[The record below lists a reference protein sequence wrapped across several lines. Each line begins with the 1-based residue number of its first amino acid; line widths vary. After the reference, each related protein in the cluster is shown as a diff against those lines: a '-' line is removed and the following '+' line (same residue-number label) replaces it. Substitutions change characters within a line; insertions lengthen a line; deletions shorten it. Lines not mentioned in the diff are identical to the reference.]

1 VTSQEQKRRAGAVG
15 IANLSVRAKLT
26 LCLAASLRH
35 GVTIVT
41 LALSS
46 AGTAFAAE
54 QPFAAPQ
61 AVERAAPVGAG
72 SLLQVTFSL
81 LLVLGAVF
89 AAAWLVRR
97 VRGLAGPGTEA
108 IRVVAATALGAK
120 ERAVLVQVGK
130 QQLLLG
136 VTPGQVNLLH
146 TLSETIDV
154 DAPRG
159 NDAGD
164 GALKPEFKAILK
176 RSLGLK

>member
-1 VTSQEQKRRAGAVG
+1 MTLVTKGAARVG
-15 IANLSVRAKLT
+15 RSVLAFMTVVASATVIASAA
-26 LCLAASLRH
+26 LAAD
-35 GVTIVT
+35 
-41 LALSS
+41 
-46 AGTAFAAE
+46 

-97 VRGLAGPGTEA
+97 LRGLGGPGTEA

-136 VTPGQVNLLH
+136 VTPGQVSLLH
-146 TLSETIDV
+146 TLNESIDV
-154 DAPRG
+154 NAPRG

-164 GALKPEFKAILK
+164 AALKPEFKAILK

>member
-1 VTSQEQKRRAGAVG
+1 MKVRGHSDDVGAALAVTVS
-15 IANLSVRAKLT
+15 SCVRSALASSLGHRITLT
-26 LCLAASLRH
+26 
-35 GVTIVT
+35 T
-41 LALSS
+41 LALFS
-46 AGTAFAAE
+46 ASTTFGAD

-97 VRGLAGPGTEA
+97 LRGLGGPGTDA

-146 TLSETIDV
+146 TLNESIDV
-154 DAPRG
+154 DTPRG

-164 GALKPEFKAILK
+164 SALKPEFKAILK